1 VLASNPQLSEELMTI
16 DATGSTETLEAQIER
31 LSAELID
38 AKAAV
43 QAWAN
48 TNTDLSRN
56 AAEMR
61 AKNQS
66 TGRNFMGALLGAKYR
81 HALRMG
87 ATASNAA
94 IARDV
99 ANKRLQIVAGK
110 REAQELVKR
119 LQQEL
124 SEAKQALKKRASG
137 DNHPTGRDSFA
148 KTSIDSLAL
157 IGKLKDA
164 YTAGLLTDSEYE
176 EKRKALLARIG

>member
-1 VLASNPQLSEELMTI
+1 MII

-31 LSAELID
+31 LSAKLID

-48 TNTDLSRN
+48 TSTDLARS

-66 TGRNFMGALLGAKYR
+66 SGRNFMGALLGTKYR
-81 HALRMG
+81 HVLRMG

-99 ANKRLQIVAGK
+99 ASKRLQIVASK

-124 SEAKQALKKRASG
+124 SEAKQALKKGAPGGNRAAAK
-137 DNHPTGRDSFA
+137 DSFA
-148 KTSIDSLAL
+148 KTSMDSLAL
-157 IGKLKDA
+157 LGKLKDA

-176 EKRKALLARIG
+176 EKRKALLDRIG